1 MNYNEL
7 LNSLQNLIKDRRL
20 RQVDIARALD
30 TSKSNI
36 NQKFINNSEVTV
48 SELLKVQDYFGVKIY
63 VKNEERDVVHPLA
76 QFKTFGERLNYLMG
90 ENNLTVEKLS
100 ELSGIAESTIEKLG
114 LDKIEPDLKTAKKF
128 KEIFHVSLDLLIDGD
143 DHSENLTAEEQKI
156 LEVLYKAKRNN
167 LI

>member
-7 LNSLQNLIKDRRL
+7 LNSLQKLIKDRTL

-36 NQKFINNSEVTV
+36 SQKFINNSEVTV

-63 VKNEERDVVHPLA
+63 VKNNEGAGMHPLA
-76 QFKTFGERLNYLMG
+76 QYKTFGERLNYLMG

-114 LDKIEPDLKTAKKF
+114 LDKIEPDLKTAKKL
-128 KEIFHVSLDLLIDGD
+128 KGIFHISLDLLIDGD
-143 DHSENLTAEEQKI
+143 DHSEELTPEEQKI
-156 LEVLYKAKRNN
+156 LEVLQKAKRNN

>member
-7 LNSLQNLIKDRRL
+7 LNSLQKLIKDRTL

-36 NQKFINNSEVTV
+36 SQKFINNSEVTV

-63 VKNEERDVVHPLA
+63 VKNDERAEMLPLA

-90 ENNLTVEKLS
+90 ENDLTVEKLS

-114 LDKIEPDLKTAKKF
+114 LDKIEPDLKTAKKL

-143 DHSENLTAEEQKI
+143 DHSEDLTPEEQKI
-156 LEVLYKAKRNN
+156 LAVLQKAKRNN

>member
-7 LNSLQNLIKDRRL
+7 LNSLQKLIKNRTL

-36 NQKFINNSEVTV
+36 SQKFINNSEVTV

-63 VKNEERDVVHPLA
+63 VKNDERAGMPPLA

-90 ENNLTVEKLS
+90 ENDLTVEKLS

-114 LDKIEPDLKTAKKF
+114 LDKIEPDLKTAKKL

-143 DHSENLTAEEQKI
+143 DHSEDLTPEEQKI
-156 LEVLYKAKRNN
+156 LAVLQKAKRNN